1 MNKRA
6 EQGNARKL
14 DQFYTDPQ
22 YASEFLEK
30 IKTLVAWQEFDC
42 QLEPSAGAGAFYS
55 LLDPH
60 LRIGLDLEPQ
70 CSGVLTQDFLQWTP
84 PLHCKNIITLGNPP
98 FGKNS
103 SLAVHFFNRAARFS
117 KVIAFILPRTFRKAS
132 VENRLDSQFHL
143 VWDATVPDSSFVYLG
158 KSYSVPTTAQV
169 WVKRSQPRARRSV
182 LKLTQFDTW
191 FELVEPQHSDFA
203 IQRVGVRA
211 GRIRIQD
218 RLEFSPESHWFIRA
232 HDPRVLGVFQSCDWD
247 SVKWNTAG
255 NPSISPGELAELWI
269 QASARQGINITQ
281 KSSSELFEW

>member
-1 MNKRA
+1 MTNIKLK
-6 EQGNARKL
+6 QGAPL
-14 DQFYTDPQ
+14 LYTANP
-22 YASEFLEK
+22 
-30 IKTLVAWQEFDC
+30 
-42 QLEPSAGAGAFYS
+42 
-55 LLDPH
+55 
-60 LRIGLDLEPQ
+60 
-70 CSGVLTQDFLQWTP
+70 
-84 PLHCKNIITLGNPP
+84 NIIYLRDGEVVVYRRNASPLYQCRYKLAD
-98 FGKNS
+98 GKWHRVS
-103 SLAVHFFNRAARFS
+103 
-117 KVIAFILPRTFRKAS
+117 TRKAS